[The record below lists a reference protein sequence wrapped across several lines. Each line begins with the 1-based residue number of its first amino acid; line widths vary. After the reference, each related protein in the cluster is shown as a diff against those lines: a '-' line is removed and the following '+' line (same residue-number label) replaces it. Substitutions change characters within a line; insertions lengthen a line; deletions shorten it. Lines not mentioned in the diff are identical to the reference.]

1 MRSGFNS
8 KRPRSNRQNMR
19 RPPGH
24 HRSHSVDSSGPDVK
38 IRGNVSQI
46 LEKYLTLARD
56 ANSSGDRIKAENYL
70 QHADHY
76 YRVLNANDSGQRP
89 QQPPPPRDG
98 DAAAQDDGGIEVAAE
113 KAPA

>member
-1 MRSGFNS
+1 
-8 KRPRSNRQNMR
+8 MR

-24 HRSHSVDSSGPDVK
+24 HRSNSVDSSGPDVK

-46 LEKYLTLARD
+46 LEKYLALARD
-56 ANSSGDRIKAENYL
+56 ATTSGDRIRAENYL

-76 YRVLNANDSGQRP
+76 HRVLNTNDSGQRP

-98 DAAAQDDGGIEVAAE
+98 HGAARDDDGGQVAPE
-113 KAPA
+113 KAPV